1 MDKKDIDST
10 KLSAV
15 TAQNTKNERK
25 KRKKLRLNRKKIK
38 YHNYT
43 ITLLDEA
50 LRCGYITEI
59 EGSRIKAGITDALEE
74 AVKTYTGNE
83 STSVMKETA
92 NSLLK
97 SVLFAIDAYLLG
109 INDDRKAIDVIKT
122 NKIPKLYDL
131 GMKQLKLLC
140 YETLSLLA
148 KARSNRIVTP
158 NEAYNKLIDHD
169 ITDFLKSYNIAT
181 NAHVNSIFDYKTA
194 LPVTNYRGIYCVKM
208 IIYYLYCENSFCAS
222 FDPNELNRLY
232 QRWCDQNN
240 EEYGA
245 AKVNIYA
252 LTYTNALLCD
262 YLKKEHGTLTLT
274 YEDCDLVC
282 RIMDDFKISEIANI
296 LRTTSSHIVDGD
308 AEYNS
313 KALEKFIP
321 RLARA
326 IASGQ
331 LASIIPIDTGNENTN
346 Q

>member
-15 TAQNTKNERK
+15 TAPNTKNDRK
-25 KRKKLRLNRKKIK
+25 KRKKIRLNRKKIK

-74 AVKTYTGNE
+74 AVKTFTGNE

-109 INDDRKAIDVIKT
+109 INDDRKAIEVIKT
-122 NKIPKLYDL
+122 SKMPRLYDL

-148 KARSNRIVTP
+148 KARSNRVATP
-158 NEAYNKLIDHD
+158 NEAYNKLIDSD
-169 ITDFLKSYNIAT
+169 VTDFLKSYNIAT
-181 NAHVNSIFDYKTA
+181 NAHINSVFDYKTA
-194 LPVTNYRGIYCVKM
+194 LPVKNYRGIYCVKM
-208 IIYYLYCENSFCAS
+208 IMYYLYCENSFCSS
-222 FDPNELNRLY
+222 FDTRELARLY

-240 EEYGA
+240 EEYGK
-245 AKVNIYA
+245 AKVNIFA
-252 LTYTNALLCD
+252 TYSNALLCD

-274 YEDCDLVC
+274 YDDCDLVC
-282 RIMDDFKISEIANI
+282 RIMDDFTISEISDI
-296 LRTTSSHIVDGD
+296 LRTTASHMVDGD

-313 KALEKFIP
+313 KALEKMIP

-331 LASIIPIDTGNENTN
+331 LSSVMPIDTGN
-346 Q
+346 

>member
-15 TAQNTKNERK
+15 TAPNAKNEKK
-25 KRKKLRLNRKKIK
+25 KRKKIRLNRKKIK

-83 STSVMKETA
+83 STSVIKETA

-109 INDDRKAIDVIKT
+109 INDDRKAIDAIKA
-122 NKIPKLYDL
+122 NKMPRLYNL

-158 NEAYNKLIDHD
+158 NEAYKKLIDSD
-169 ITDFLKSYNIAT
+169 VTDFLKTYNIAT
-181 NAHVNSIFDYKTA
+181 NAHVTGVFDYKTA
-194 LPVTNYRGIYCVKM
+194 LPVKNYRGIYCIKM
-208 IIYYLYCENSFCAS
+208 TMYYLYCENSFCSS
-222 FDPNELNRLY
+222 FDPQEINRLY

-240 EEYGA
+240 EEYGK
-245 AKVNIYA
+245 AKVSIFTITYA
-252 LTYTNALLCD
+252 TALLCD

-274 YEDCDLVC
+274 YDDCDLVC
-282 RIMDDFKISEIANI
+282 RIMEDFTIAEIAGI
-296 LRTTSSHIVDGD
+296 LRTTSSHMVDGD

-313 KALEKFIP
+313 KALEKMIP

-331 LASIIPIDTGNENTN
+331 LSSIMPIDTGD
-346 Q
+346 